1 MIVRFLDKRGEIM
14 DREHALIE
22 RIAALETKVEELKQD
37 IRDIQSKLNGYLDRR
52 IRINIEAFV
61 GRIIIGALVSSGA
74 LAALISW
81 LFARR

>member
-1 MIVRFLDKRGEIM
+1 M

-37 IRDIQSKLNGYLDRR
+37 IRDIQRKLNGYLDRR

-81 LFARR
+81 LFTRR

>member
-1 MIVRFLDKRGEIM
+1 M

-81 LFARR
+81 LFTRR

>member
-1 MIVRFLDKRGEIM
+1 M

-61 GRIIIGALVSSGA
+61 GQIIIGALVSSGA

-81 LFARR
+81 LFTRR

>member
-1 MIVRFLDKRGEIM
+1 M

-37 IRDIQSKLNGYLDRR
+37 IRDIQSRLNGYLDRR

-81 LFARR
+81 LFTRR